1 MALGRSTFLTFD
13 GHRIHLTERGA
24 GEPVLLVHGFADSAY
39 TWHRNV
45 DVLAGAG
52 FHVLAY
58 DQPGHGESSLPRGY
72 RFGVDDLAGVALGVL
87 DALGVERAHVV
98 GSSMGGGVALYLA
111 VHHPDRVCRVVAV
124 APVCYHPPF
133 RPFIFLLRCP
143 PFLALAR
150 WLAGPWLVGP
160 VLRSQYADLTLLT
173 PEVLDHYRRCFERPE
188 YVQAC
193 AGMARDYWNRAFY
206 ETARRYGEV
215 RAPLHLIW
223 GERDTWVPP
232 HRFALR
238 LAADTGAPLIL
249 ISGAGHLVQQARP
262 EPFNRALRCALGKG

>member
-1 MALGRSTFLTFD
+1 MDRSTFLTFD
-13 GHRIHLTERGA
+13 GHRIHLIERGV
-24 GEPVLLVHGFADSAY
+24 GEPVLLIHGFADSAY

-45 DVLAGAG
+45 DALARAG

-72 RFGVDDLAGVALGVL
+72 RFGVDGLARVALGVL
-87 DALGVERAHVV
+87 DALGVEQAHVV

-111 VHHPDRVCRVVAV
+111 VHHPDRVHRVVAV

-133 RPFIFLLRCP
+133 RPFIFLARCL

-150 WLAGPWLVGP
+150 RLAGPWLVGP

-173 PEVLDHYRRCFERPE
+173 PDVLDHYRRCFERSE

-193 AGMARDYWNRAFY
+193 AGMVRDYWNRAFY
-206 ETARRYGEV
+206 ETARRYREIRV
-215 RAPLHLIW
+215 PLHLIW

-232 HRFALR
+232 RHFALR
-238 LAADTGAPLIL
+238 LAADTGADLTVVG
-249 ISGAGHLVQQARP
+249 GAGHLVQQARP
-262 EPFNRALRCALGKG
+262 EPFNCALLRALGW